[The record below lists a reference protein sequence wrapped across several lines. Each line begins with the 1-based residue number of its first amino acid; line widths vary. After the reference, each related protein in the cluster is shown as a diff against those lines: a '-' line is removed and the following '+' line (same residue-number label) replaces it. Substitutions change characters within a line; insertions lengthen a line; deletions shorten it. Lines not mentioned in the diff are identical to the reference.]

1 MKNAVYEKVRRQIE
15 TEIITN
21 FEEIAKEIGKHK
33 LCDAVGMSF
42 DTLVIRI
49 ADPGTYRIHE
59 LATLADLLSVEH
71 RFLHIMADRLKK
83 KKEAI
88 RPKKK
93 GKK

>member
-1 MKNAVYEKVRRQIE
+1 MKNAVYEKVRKQIE
-15 TEIITN
+15 SEIITN

-59 LATLADLLSVEH
+59 LAVLADLISLEH
-71 RFLHIMADRLKK
+71 RYLYAMADNLKK
-83 KKEAI
+83 KQPIKS
-88 RPKKK
+88 KKK